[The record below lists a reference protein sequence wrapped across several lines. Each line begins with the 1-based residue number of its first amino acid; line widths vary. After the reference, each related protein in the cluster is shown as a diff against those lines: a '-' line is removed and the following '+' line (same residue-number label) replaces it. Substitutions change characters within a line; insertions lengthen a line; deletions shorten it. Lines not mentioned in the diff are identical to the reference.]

1 MLKKEKK
8 EEKKKQLRKP
18 TIRHGGKPNVD
29 VLLSVVLLAKKMHMK
44 NEGKVTLGEE

>member
-1 MLKKEKK
+1 MLKKEKRK
-8 EEKKKQLRKP
+8 EKKKQLRKP

-29 VLLSVVLLAKKMHMK
+29 VLLSVVLAKKMPMK